1 MTPDGR
7 RGSDGQRELAQRFA
21 AARPRLIRVA
31 YAILGSRAEAEDVVS
46 EVWVRLAAADA
57 TDPVLDVDA
66 WTTVAVSRGALD
78 EYRSARR
85 RRDHYVGPWLPEP
98 VLSELTDPADR
109 VTLDESVSF
118 ALLVVLESLT
128 PAERTAWVLH
138 DLFDMP
144 FAEVAEVVGR
154 SPTAV
159 RQLAARA
166 RKHLRAQAPRVPVD
180 AGQHLDALSRFSRAA
195 AGGDLGGLLLVLDPE
210 VRLTSDGGGH
220 VTAARRPI
228 DGADKVSRFLV
239 GTVGTA
245 AGRPSGEV
253 RSIDVNGLPGIGI
266 YEGAVL
272 VTVIALTVRDGLITR
287 VDVIRSP
294 SKLSRSAIS
303 DTAKNAR

>member
-1 MTPDGR
+1 MTPGR
-7 RGSDGQRELAQRFA
+7 PDRSDGQRELAERFA

-31 YAILGSRAEAEDVVS
+31 YAILGSLAEAEDVVS

-57 TDPVLDVDA
+57 GHPVLDVDA

-85 RRDHYVGPWLPEP
+85 RREHYVGPWLPEP
-98 VLSELTDPADR
+98 MLCAARTVDPADR
-109 VTLDESVSF
+109 VTLDESVGF

-144 FAEVAEVVGR
+144 FTEVAGVVGR

-166 RKHLRAQAPRVPVD
+166 RKHLSAQAPRVPVD
-180 AGQHLDALSRFSRAA
+180 PGQHLDVLSRFSRAA
-195 AGGDLGGLLLVLDPE
+195 AGGDLRGLLAVLDPQ
-210 VRLTSDGGGH
+210 VTLTSDGGGL
-220 VTAARRPI
+220 VSAARRPV
-228 DGADKVSRFLV
+228 DGAEKVSRFLV
-239 GTVGTA
+239 GTA
-245 AGRPSGEV
+245 AGRRSGEV
-253 RSIDVNGLPGIGI
+253 RTIDVNGLAGLGL

-272 VTVIALTVRDGLITR
+272 VAVVSLTVRHGLITR

-294 SKLSRSAIS
+294 DKLTRPP
-303 DTAKNAR
+303 TG